1 MWNVFST
8 LIQFI
13 HELAPRS
20 LWFLIDT
27 AYREPYQTV
36 STVYFIIVVL
46 RARVEVG
53 SQKPEVGRPFSA
65 FVVSSC
71 IWIKVQINVQTT
83 LHFQFNSLGSS
94 AQFEILWWFDVTSE
108 TKQTVQETQCV
119 HSKRLKLSPV
129 MKKITQRDFLVSAS
143 ATLLTIEC
151 EPGGQ
156 W

>member
-1 MWNVFST
+1 MKYKGEKWIYYSAQTLWNTWISKWNVFST

-13 HELAPRS
+13 HELAPGR

-83 LHFQFNSLGSS
+83 QHFQFNSLESR
-94 AQFEILWWFDVTSE
+94 AQGVEIPWWFDVTSK
-108 TKQTVQETQCV
+108 TKQTVQET
-119 HSKRLKLSPV
+119 
-129 MKKITQRDFLVSAS
+129 
-143 ATLLTIEC
+143 C
-151 EPGGQ
+151 EFIQ
-156 W
+156 SD